1 MEVRRP
7 APRRSTKNKGKSL
20 QLQPGQTKFDRW
32 LEKMKDER
40 KHLRFHFAIPPLAD
54 DPAISV
60 DCVVIEVDR
69 YMLFLE
75 FADGQCWWIAKGTI
89 TACSWTI

>member
-7 APRRSTKNKGKSL
+7 APRRNNKKRSL
-20 QLQPGQTKFDRW
+20 KLQPGQTKFDRW
-32 LEKMKDER
+32 LEKMKDE
-40 KHLRFHFAIPPLAD
+40 KKSLRFHFAIPPLVD
-54 DPAISV
+54 DPDGLQV
-60 DCVVIEVDR
+60 DCTVIEVDR

-75 FADGQCWWIAKGTI
+75 FPDGQCWWIAKGTI

>member
-7 APRRSTKNKGKSL
+7 APRRSNKRKNHLK
-20 QLQPGQTKFDRW
+20 LQPGQTKFDRW
-32 LEKMKDER
+32 LEKMKEE
-40 KHLRFHFAIPPLAD
+40 KKSLSFHFAIPPLVDHPELQAD
-54 DPAISV
+54 
-60 DCVVIEVDR
+60 CTVIEVDR

-75 FADGQCWWIAKGTI
+75 FQDGQCWWIAKGTI

>member
-7 APRRSTKNKGKSL
+7 APRRNNKRKNLK
-20 QLQPGQTKFDRW
+20 LQPGQTKFDRW

-40 KHLRFHFAIPPLAD
+40 KHLTFHFAIPPFAGSSEIT
-54 DPAISV
+54 A

-75 FADGQCWWIAKGTI
+75 FQDGQCWWIAKGTI